1 MLKLTTHQGIPQQP
15 GTGQIGRLIAFSP
28 SYFVVKVKVKYSF
41 VLHTGLA

>member
-15 GTGQIGRLIAFSP
+15 VTGQIGRLIAFSP